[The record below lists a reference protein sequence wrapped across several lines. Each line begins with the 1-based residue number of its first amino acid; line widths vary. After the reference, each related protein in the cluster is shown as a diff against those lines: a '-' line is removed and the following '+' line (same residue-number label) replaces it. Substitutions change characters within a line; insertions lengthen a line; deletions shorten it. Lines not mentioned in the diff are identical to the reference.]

1 MFASPADKD
10 RPLLQRLRRCR
21 RGVAATEFALILP
34 LLLIVF
40 CGLVEAGRLM
50 SHAITINKALYNAG
64 TYAARAQPSF
74 DMDSVQNLVLTGS
87 LNVAAAPL
95 FSYMAGATVTQT
107 QTTFSVDG
115 TAVPVLR
122 IELSVPYQPLFAG
135 FLAPFGFD
143 EVTIGF
149 SHEQPFIGT

>member
-1 MFASPADKD
+1 M
-10 RPLLQRLRRCR
+10 LQRLRRCR

-64 TYAARAQPSF
+64 TYAARSDAGVSTAIE
-74 DMDSVQNLVLTGS
+74 NLVLRGS
-87 LNVAAAPL
+87 VSAGAPYI
-95 FSYMAGATVTQT
+95 FSYMASATVQQT
-107 QTTFSVDG
+107 ALTFSEGDV
-115 TAVPVLR
+115 TMPVLR

-135 FLAPFGFD
+135 FLAPFGLD